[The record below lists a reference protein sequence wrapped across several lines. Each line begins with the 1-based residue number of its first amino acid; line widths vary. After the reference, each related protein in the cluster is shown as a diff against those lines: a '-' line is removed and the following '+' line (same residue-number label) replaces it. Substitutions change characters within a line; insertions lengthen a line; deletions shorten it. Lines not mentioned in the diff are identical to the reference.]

1 MEETECNSQSP
12 RSPEPATTKSYTPWV
27 PLVKIKE
34 YNLLS
39 KLGEGGMGL
48 VYLAEQ
54 KGQIKRMVA
63 LKVLRPGT
71 ISKQV
76 IARFEA
82 ERQALALLDH
92 ANIAQIYDAGTA
104 ETGNPYFA
112 MEYVKGLPITEYCDK
127 EKLGIEARLKL
138 FLQVCAAIQHAHQKG
153 IIHRDIKP
161 SNIIVTIQNDQ
172 AIPKVIDFGIAK
184 AVGQPLTQQTL
195 FTEQGQLLGTLE
207 YMSPEQAEMTGKDID
222 TRSDVYSLGVLLYEL
237 LAGALPFDRKT
248 FRSASIPEMQRMIR
262 DVEPPHPSARL
273 SMLGDQAARIA
284 DLRTTNIAKLTQCLS
299 NELEWIP
306 LKAMRKD
313 RKERYRSVA
322 ALADDIQN
330 YINGLPLIAGPESVL
345 YRIRKLVNR
354 HRAGTIIA
362 TMFSVTIL
370 SMSFISIY
378 SYGEARRAAKT
389 MQKQRDV
396 YKQTAAQNLALA
408 NQVLFQLLLGTWHDG
423 ENPMIVSIAE
433 GLRKGS
439 REEVAAKFLL
449 DPSELVRKQDRF
461 RQDLAQGEEAFC
473 EFVIAEHYY
482 KEGNKP
488 AAIKAYSQ
496 CLDKNTN
503 ANELNRWF
511 INRAKR
517 NLNELLMQST
527 SQQTDP
533 NAQTGR

>member
-1 MEETECNSQSP
+1 MDELEPNSESP
-12 RSPEPATTKSYTPWV
+12 RPPELATTTSYTPVV

-63 LKVLRPGT
+63 LKILRPGT
-71 ISKQV
+71 ISKQI

-92 ANIAQIYDAGTA
+92 TNIAQIYDAGTA

-112 MEYVKGLPITEYCDK
+112 MEYVKGFPITEYCDK
-127 EKLGIEARLKL
+127 EKLGIEARLRL
-138 FLQVCAAIQHAHQKG
+138 FLQVCAAIQHAHHKG

-161 SNIIVTIQNDQ
+161 SNIIVTIQNDK

-184 AVGQPLTQQTL
+184 AVGQPLTQQTV
-195 FTEQGQLLGTLE
+195 FTEQGQG
-207 YMSPEQAEMTGKDID
+207 AEID
-222 TRSDVYSLGVLLYEL
+222 RRTDVYSLGVLLYEL
-237 LAGALPFDRKT
+237 LTGVLPFDRKT

-273 SMLGDQAARIA
+273 SMLGDEAARIA
-284 DLRTTNIAKLTQCLS
+284 DLRTTDIAKLTRCLS
-299 NELEWIP
+299 KELEWIP

-313 RKERYRSVA
+313 RRERYRSVA

-330 YINGLPLIAGPESVL
+330 YINDLPLIAGPESVR
-345 YRIRKLVNR
+345 YRIRKFVNR
-354 HRAGTIIA
+354 HLAGAIIA

-370 SMSFISIY
+370 STSFISIY
-378 SYGEARRAAKT
+378 SYGEARNAAKT

-396 YKQTAAQNLALA
+396 YKQTAAENLAFA
-408 NQVLFQLLLGTWHDG
+408 NQVLFQLLLGSWHDG
-423 ENPMIVSIAE
+423 KTAMIVSIAE

-439 REEVAAKFLL
+439 REEIAAKFLL
-449 DPSELVRKQDRF
+449 DPRDLARKQARF
-461 RQDLAQGEEAFC
+461 RQELAGVQESFC
-473 EFVIAEHYY
+473 
-482 KEGNKP
+482 
-488 AAIKAYSQ
+488 
-496 CLDKNTN
+496 
-503 ANELNRWF
+503 
-511 INRAKR
+511 
-517 NLNELLMQST
+517 
-527 SQQTDP
+527 
-533 NAQTGR
+533 

>member
-1 MEETECNSQSP
+1 MEEIEPNSRPP
-12 RSPEPATTKSYTPWV
+12 RSPELATTKSYTPWV
-27 PLVKIKE
+27 PLVKIRE

-71 ISKQV
+71 ISKQI

-112 MEYVKGLPITEYCDK
+112 MEYVKGIPITEYCDK
-127 EKLGIEARLKL
+127 EKLSLEARLEL
-138 FLQVCAAIQHAHQKG
+138 FLQVCDAIQHAHHKG

-161 SNIIVTIQNDQ
+161 SNIIVTIQNDK

-184 AVGQPLTQQTL
+184 AVGQPLTQQTV

-237 LAGALPFDRKT
+237 LAGALPFDRET
-248 FRSASIPEMQRMIR
+248 FRSATIPEMQRMIR

-273 SMLGDQAARIA
+273 SMLGDEATRIA
-284 DLRTTNIAKLTQCLS
+284 DLRTTDIAKLTRCLS
-299 NELEWIP
+299 KELEWIP

-322 ALADDIQN
+322 AFADDIQN
-330 YINGLPLIAGPESVL
+330 YINRLPLIAGPESVL
-345 YRIRKLVNR
+345 YHIRKFVNR

-362 TMFSVTIL
+362 TMFSVTVL
-370 SMSFISIY
+370 STSFISIY
-378 SYGEARRAAKT
+378 SYGEARNAAKK
-389 MQKQRDV
+389 MQRQRDA
-396 YKQTAAQNLALA
+396 YKQTAVENLAFA
-408 NQVLFQLLLGTWHDG
+408 NQVLFQLLLGAWHDG
-423 ENPMIVSIAE
+423 TPIIVSIAE

-439 REEVAAKFLL
+439 REEIAAKFLL
-449 DPSELVRKQDRF
+449 DPRDLPRKQARF
-461 RQDLAQGEEAFC
+461 RQQLAGGQEAFC
-473 EFVIAEHYY
+473 QFVIAEHHY
-482 KEGNKP
+482 KKGNKP
-488 AAIKAYSQ
+488 AAINAYDQ
-496 CLDKNTN
+496 CLKKSNN
-503 ANELNRWF
+503 ADGLNIWF
-511 INRAKR
+511 VSRAKR
-517 NLNELLMQST
+517 NLNELLMQSA
-527 SQQTDP
+527 SQQADP